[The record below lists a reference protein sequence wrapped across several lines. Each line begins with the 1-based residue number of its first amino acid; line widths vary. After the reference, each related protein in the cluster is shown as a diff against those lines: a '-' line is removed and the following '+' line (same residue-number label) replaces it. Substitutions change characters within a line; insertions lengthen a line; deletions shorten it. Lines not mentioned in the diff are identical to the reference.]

1 MKWSLLLPAIL
12 LLGCLSALVG
22 PLLDES
28 QAGDGLGDTSLS
40 LDQAIEITLRQ
51 NPSLVTQRQ
60 GEAVSQAAVGV
71 ASAYPYNPSL
81 QTVVLPYSVN
91 SLGNSVPVQNSV
103 ALLQTVEL
111 AHQQRHRE
119 DAATADFSRTTWS
132 IRRAEALQA
141 AQTERLYFTAIY
153 QRDLRNMSMLLANVN
168 DELIGVLERRLSAAQ
183 STATDLALAR
193 IEARSARQ
201 QADLAAGSYQSA
213 LAELHTQLGL
223 PQPCFLEPEG
233 DLAARQW
240 FPAPAANSTEPNPSG
255 DWLSSVTKLVANR
268 PDVMA
273 ARAELAAA
281 QAALNLA
288 HAAMVPNLVVGPN
301 YERDNTGVLM
311 IGVQAQMDLPIV
323 NSGKPLMRQ
332 REAEV
337 CQKQVALDQLF
348 VQARLEAE
356 AALARYDRARTLLE
370 RTRNDLS
377 APLVKDVRQI
387 EDSFRAGQTDLIHV
401 FTARATLI
409 QAQRGL
415 LDLVN
420 EVAQAA
426 AKVSETTGLPPQ
438 LLVQYACPGG
448 AARAE

>member
-1 MKWSLLLPAIL
+1 
-12 LLGCLSALVG
+12 
-22 PLLDES
+22 
-28 QAGDGLGDTSLS
+28 
-40 LDQAIEITLRQ
+40 
-51 NPSLVTQRQ
+51 
-60 GEAVSQAAVGV
+60 
-71 ASAYPYNPSL
+71 
-81 QTVVLPYSVN
+81 
-91 SLGNSVPVQNSV
+91 
-103 ALLQTVEL
+103 
-111 AHQQRHRE
+111 
-119 DAATADFSRTTWS
+119 
-132 IRRAEALQA
+132 
-141 AQTERLYFTAIY
+141 
-153 QRDLRNMSMLLANVN
+153 
-168 DELIGVLERRLSAAQ
+168 
-183 STATDLALAR
+183 
-193 IEARSARQ
+193 
-201 QADLAAGSYQSA
+201 
-213 LAELHTQLGL
+213 
-223 PQPCFLEPEG
+223 LEPEG

-240 FPAPAANSTEPNPSG
+240 FPAPAANSAEADPNG
-255 DWLSSVTKLVANR
+255 DGLSPVMKLVANR

-281 QAALNLA
+281 QAAFNLA
-288 HAAMVPNLVVGPN
+288 RAAMVPNLVVGPN

-348 VQARLEAE
+348 VQSRLEAE

-370 RTRNDLS
+370 RTRTDLS
-377 APLVKDVRQI
+377 GPLVKDVRQV

-401 FTARATLI
+401 FTARTTLI

-426 AKVSETTGLPPQ
+426 ARVSETTGLSPQ

-448 AARAE
+448 AARPE